1 MSTATLTTITTVTT
15 AAAAATTAPASLP
28 AAAPGDASFGMT
40 PVLTGFGT
48 GLGLIV
54 AIGAQ
59 NAWVL
64 RQGVRREHIGLV
76 IAICALSDLVLITVG
91 TGAIRAVTGL
101 APWALE
107 ALRWGGAIY
116 LAAFAVSSFR
126 SALRPG
132 ALEESAA
139 RPAASVAATTLA
151 LTWLNPHVYLDTV
164 LMLGTVTNDFGPVRW
179 WAAAGACAASV
190 VWFAGLGLGARALSG
205 PLSSPR
211 TWRVVD
217 VLVGCVMLGVAAH
230 LALGA

>member
-1 MSTATLTTITTVTT
+1 MSTATLTTITTLTN
-15 AAAAATTAPASLP
+15 AAAAAIAAPASLP
-28 AAAPGDASFGMT
+28 TATPGDASFSMT
-40 PVLTGFGT
+40 PILTGFGT

-91 TGAIRAVTGL
+91 TGAIRIVTGL
-101 APWALE
+101 APWVLE
-107 ALRWGGAIY
+107 VLRWGGVVY
-116 LAAFAVSSFR
+116 LAVFAVSSFR

-132 ALEESAA
+132 ALEQSAA

-164 LMLGTVTNDFGPVRW
+164 LMLGTVTNDFGPARW
-179 WAAAGACAASV
+179 WAAAGACAASI
-190 VWFAGLGLGARALSG
+190 VWFTGLGLGARALSR

>member
-1 MSTATLTTITTVTT
+1 MPLS
-15 AAAAATTAPASLP
+15 
-28 AAAPGDASFGMT
+28 MT
-40 PVLTGFGT
+40 PALTGSGT

-76 IAICALSDLVLITVG
+76 IAICALSDLVLICVG
-91 TGAIRAVTGL
+91 TGAIRLVTGL
-101 APWALE
+101 APWVLE
-107 ALRWGGAIY
+107 VLRWGGVVY
-116 LAAFAVSSFR
+116 LTAFALSSFR

-164 LMLGTVTNDFGPVRW
+164 LMLGTVTNNFGPTRW
-179 WAAAGACAASV
+179 WAAAGACAASI
-190 VWFAGLGLGARALSG
+190 VWFTGLGLGARALSR

-217 VLVGCVMLGVAAH
+217 VLVGCVMLGVAVH
-230 LALGA
+230 LALGS

>member
-1 MSTATLTTITTVTT
+1 MTIAPTALLAIAQAVSSASSSSVMT
-15 AAAAATTAPASLP
+15 A
-28 AAAPGDASFGMT
+28 
-40 PVLTGFGT
+40 VLTGFGT

-76 IAICALSDLVLITVG
+76 VAICALSDLVLIAAG
-91 TGAIRAVTGL
+91 TGAIRIVTGL
-101 APWALE
+101 APWVLE
-107 ALRWGGAIY
+107 VLRWGGVVY
-116 LAAFAVSSFR
+116 LAVFAVSSFR

-132 ALEESAA
+132 ALEQSAA

-164 LMLGTVTNDFGPVRW
+164 LMLGTVTNNFGTARW
-179 WAAAGACAASV
+179 WAAAGACAASI
-190 VWFAGLGLGARALSG
+190 VWFAGLGLGARVLSG

-230 LALGA
+230 LALGS

>member
-1 MSTATLTTITTVTT
+1 MTIAPTALLAIAQAVSSASSSSVMT
-15 AAAAATTAPASLP
+15 A
-28 AAAPGDASFGMT
+28 
-40 PVLTGFGT
+40 VLTGLGT

-91 TGAIRAVTGL
+91 TGAIRIVTGL
-101 APWALE
+101 APWVLE
-107 ALRWGGAIY
+107 VLRWGGVVY
-116 LAAFAVSSFR
+116 LAVFAVSSFR

-132 ALEESAA
+132 ALEQSAA

-164 LMLGTVTNDFGPVRW
+164 LMLGTVTNDFGPARW

-217 VLVGCVMLGVAAH
+217 AVVGCVMVGVAAR

>member
-1 MSTATLTTITTVTT
+1 MIIALTALSAT
-15 AAAAATTAPASLP
+15 AQGSASLLP
-28 AAAPGDASFGMT
+28 ASFGMT

-76 IAICALSDLVLITVG
+76 IAICSLSDLVLISFG
-91 TGAIRAVTGL
+91 TGAIRVVTGP
-101 APWALE
+101 APWVLE
-107 ALRWGGAIY
+107 VLRWGGVVY
-116 LAAFAVSSFR
+116 LAVFAVSSFR

-132 ALEESAA
+132 ALEQSAA

-164 LMLGTVTNDFGPVRW
+164 LMLGTVTNDFGPARW